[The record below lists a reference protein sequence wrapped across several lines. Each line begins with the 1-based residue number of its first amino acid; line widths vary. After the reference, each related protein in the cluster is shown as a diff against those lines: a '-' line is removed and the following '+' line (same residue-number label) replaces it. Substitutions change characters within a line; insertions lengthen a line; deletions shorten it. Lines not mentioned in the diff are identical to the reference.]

1 MTDDRVRLSGFWPFA
16 GVALLALLTLGW
28 PLADVQRPAW
38 AAAGTALFLATFVFT
53 VVALRSPR
61 PAVVAAAPA
70 FLFLLIVGLW
80 RHADGA
86 SSSGFAP
93 ILGLPVLWLA
103 LHGTLRQVWASV
115 VAVGVVL
122 VTPILLVG

>member
-1 MTDDRVRLSGFWPFA
+1 M
-16 GVALLALLTLGW
+16 
-28 PLADVQRPAW
+28 
-38 AAAGTALFLATFVFT
+38 
-53 VVALRSPR
+53 
-61 PAVVAAAPA
+61 AAAPA

-115 VAVGVVL
+115 VAVGVVPGDPDPPGRRAR
-122 VTPILLVG
+122 TTHPATGVGRS